1 MTNCVVEAVA
11 VAVVAVAA
19 EAAVVVALV
28 VPFPAPISLEVAH
41 TQGVAIAQ
49 EVDHDPVLAL
59 EVVLQIVERC
69 LYYYNHHL
77 NLYIHHNKQGRSRKH
92 SGVSTDRGGNSKRDS
107 RSYSSGS
114 SSYSRYQQYL
124 C

>member
-28 VPFPAPISLEVAH
+28 VPFPAH